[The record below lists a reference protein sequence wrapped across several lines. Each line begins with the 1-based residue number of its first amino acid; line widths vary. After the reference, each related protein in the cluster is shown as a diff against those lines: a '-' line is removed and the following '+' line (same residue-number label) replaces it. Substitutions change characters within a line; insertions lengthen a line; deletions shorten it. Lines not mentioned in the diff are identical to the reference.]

1 MPVIPGTPTARSID
15 DVWMSTMNDPSGE
28 PLPVP
33 YLGENVGSVAENEV
47 LASTDSSSSEK
58 LRKIEV
64 FEEALN
70 WTLPDDSSG
79 DSDYQAFDGEGGA
92 NWLVADPVKGIS
104 SSMTQEK
111 NMEKSAA
118 VDWELNWEGDRVD
131 PSKGEPS
138 CSCFRYMNTGGSG
151 HLSECS
157 DGLGYHSGNSDVE
170 LAEALVEAVGEE
182 WEISWE
188 DIVLKEKIG
197 AGIQQNSSC
206 SSNM

>member
-138 CSCFRYMNTGGSG
+138 CG